1 MLTDQVR
8 LLGVFGISLNP
19 LTLAK
24 DLAKALGS
32 ALLGSIGK
40 GASAVVH
47 ALLGF
52 ITSTS
57 DPSFG
62 GGWWSSAG
70 IALFERVVAVT
81 GSLLALAF
89 MFSIISAVLSG
100 DRSLLARAFVRLPVA
115 VLQIALVVSV
125 TGALVAASDQ
135 IAAEISR
142 GATTNLSRFVTLDMI
157 SAISGSGFVGLVC
170 GGLVILAALAVWAE
184 LLVRSALIYLAVLTA
199 PLVFAAGVHPSA
211 SGLKHRYIEGAL
223 ALISSKI
230 VIALAFATG
239 SAMLSGIGRS
249 PSFATAVGAL
259 LEALCVLS
267 VAAFAPF
274 ILLRLFIGA
283 EGIIAAEGLA
293 RRPARAAIA
302 TTGMAQTASG
312 ASTMLRGLGSPGGGP
327 NAGGPD
333 SGGPSSSGPGGRGPG
348 GGRPGGGPGAPP
360 PTPRSPNSSMT
371 SQPSPDRATT
381 RSPTIHSSTPRSTS
395 PAPRS
400 TPHRVTTPPSESP
413 APASNVPNASI
424 PIPVPRPAPRTVTAP
439 AIETTSPTGTTP
451 TMRTARPS

>member
-1 MLTDQVR
+1 MLTDQAR
-8 LLGVFGISLNP
+8 LLGILGISLNP
-19 LTLAK
+19 LTWAK
-24 DLAKALGS
+24 DLAKDLGA
-32 ALLGSIGK
+32 ALLGSVGK
-40 GASAVVH
+40 GASALVR

-100 DRSLLARAFVRLPVA
+100 DRSMLARAFVRLPVA
-115 VLQIALVVSV
+115 VVQIALIVSV

-142 GATTNLSRFVTLDMI
+142 GATTSLSRFVTLDMI
-157 SAISGSGFVGLVC
+157 SAIAGSGIVGLVC

-211 SGLKHRYIEGAL
+211 SGLKRRYIEGAL

-239 SAMLSGIGRS
+239 SAMLSGLGRS

-293 RRPARAAIA
+293 RRPARSAIA
-302 TTGMAQTASG
+302 TVGMAQTASG
-312 ASTMLRGLGSPGGGP
+312 ASTMLRGLGSPG
-327 NAGGPD
+327 AGFD
-333 SGGPSSSGPGGRGPG
+333 SGGPSSSSPGGRGPG
-348 GGRPGGGPGAPP
+348 GGGPGAPP
-360 PTPRSPNSSMT
+360 PSPHSPNSSMT
-371 SQPSPDRATT
+371 SQPSADRATT
-381 RSPTIHSSTPRSTS
+381 RSSTTQSSTPRST
-395 PAPRS
+395 PPTPRS
-400 TPHRVTTPPSESP
+400 APHQTATPPPGSA
-413 APASNVPNASI
+413 APASNVPNAS
-424 PIPVPRPAPRTVTAP
+424 VPRPAPRIKTTP
-439 AIETTSPTGTTP
+439 AIETSSPTSTAP

>member
-1 MLTDQVR
+1 MLAVPVR
-8 LLGVFGISLNP
+8 LLGILGISLNP

-24 DLAKALGS
+24 DLAKALGL
-32 ALLGSIGK
+32 ALLGSVGK
-40 GASAVVH
+40 GATALVR

-89 MFSIISAVLSG
+89 MFSTISAVLSG
-100 DRSLLARAFVRLPVA
+100 DRSLLARAFIRLPVA

-135 IAAEISR
+135 VAAEISR

-157 SAISGSGFVGLVC
+157 SAITGSGIVGLVC
-170 GGLVILAALAVWAE
+170 GGLVILAALTVWAE

-199 PLVFAAGVHPSA
+199 PLVFAAAVHPSA
-211 SGLKHRYIEGAL
+211 SGLKRRYIEGAL

-239 SAMLSGIGRS
+239 SAMLSGLGRS

-267 VAAFAPF
+267 VAAFTPF

-293 RRPARAAIA
+293 RRPARSAIA
-302 TTGMAQTASG
+302 ATGMAQTASG
-312 ASTMLRGLGSPGGGP
+312 ASTMLRGLRSSGGGP
-327 NAGGPD
+327 NGSGPD
-333 SGGPSSSGPGGRGPG
+333 SGGPSTSGPGGRGPG
-348 GGRPGGGPGAPP
+348 SGGSGGGPGATPP
-360 PTPRSPNSSMT
+360 PSRSASSSMT
-371 SQPSPDRATT
+371 SQPPPDGATP
-381 RSPTIHSSTPRSTS
+381 RSSTPRSSTPPS
-395 PAPRS
+395 TPPAPRS
-400 TPHRVTTPPSESP
+400 TPHQVATPPSESP

-424 PIPVPRPAPRTVTAP
+424 SIPAPRPAPRTVTAP
-439 AIETTSPTGTTP
+439 AIETTSPTGAAL